1 MASRGKILRRL
12 ENTKS
17 IMLGNRVTNGLDI
30 PDSHRPAAQHPLLIL
45 REAGRLGRA
54 EMEEVMLQARDAGR
68 EHLKPFGRNESEDC
82 ALGWNAVLKSV
93 KLAPSH
99 QSQTTGLVSDL
110 ENDVICA
117 DAI

>member
-1 MASRGKILRRL
+1 
-12 ENTKS
+12 
-17 IMLGNRVTNGLDI
+17 MLGNRVTKGRDI

-82 ALGWNAVLKSV
+82 ALGWDAVLKSV

-99 QSQTTGLVSDL
+99 HSQTPGLVSDL